1 MRTST
6 FLVGAAV
13 AVLALVGCADEAAE
27 SDTDTAT
34 EADGVATPE
43 PTAEPE
49 PEVFRESMGLFR
61 TTDPATAEL
70 ADLLDTGLVALD
82 LTLHI
87 TDEVVET
94 TEPVDGASGRVNVW
108 FFFDGDEDGFL
119 TLDVPEAA
127 LALGDFEAQDVLSTL
142 RGVFTVEASGS
153 SDVDYVLTLTG
164 DVPEIDT
171 EDEERCNS
179 EGLEDE
185 LLADVDMLIDDP
197 RAYAAIRESWSDS
210 PRLWWGLKATA
221 HSLAEYG
228 NTSDSVATAC
238 AIYYR

>member
-6 FLVGAAV
+6 FLAGVAV
-13 AVLALVGCADEAAE
+13 AALALGGCADEAAE
-27 SDTDTAT
+27 SEADTAT

-43 PTAEPE
+43 PSAEPE

-70 ADLLDTGLVALD
+70 AELLETGLVALD
-82 LTLHI
+82 LTLHV

-94 TEPVDGASGRVNVW
+94 TEPVDGAAGSIDVR

-119 TLDVPEAA
+119 TLNVPEAA
-127 LALGDFEAQDVLSTL
+127 LTFGDFEEQDALSTL
-142 RGVFTVEASGS
+142 RGVFAVEAS
-153 SDVDYVLTLTG
+153 SDSDADYVLTLTG
-164 DVPEIDT
+164 DVPETDT
-171 EDEERCNS
+171 GDEERCNS

-185 LLADVDMLIDDP
+185 LLADVDTLMDDP
-197 RAYAAIRESWSDS
+197 GAYTAVRERWSDS

-228 NTSDSVATAC
+228 NVSDSVATAC
-238 AIYYR
+238 AVYY